1 MGFFNQY
8 PYINLTDLNLDY
20 VLKHLKEF
28 MLKVDG
34 LEEWKAQHEAE
45 YAELKALYDA
55 IVSGNFPQSMI
66 DALKNWLSVNALDL
80 IGELVKMVIF
90 NITDDGYFVAYIPE
104 SWDEII
110 FNTTGLDIDL
120 PLQPEYGHLVL
131 SYAGNT
137 NAY

>member
-28 MLKVDG
+28 MLKVDA
-34 LEEWKAQHEAE
+34 LEEWKAQHEKE
-45 YAELKALYDA
+45 YQELKALYDA
-55 IVSGNFPQSMI
+55 IVSGNFPQPMI
-66 DALKNWLSVNALDL
+66 DALEKWLQKNALDL
-80 IGELVKMVIF
+80 IGELVRMVIF

-110 FNTTGLDIDL
+110 FNTTGLDINI

>member
-20 VLKHLKEF
+20 ILKHLKEF

-55 IVSGNFPQSMI
+55 IISGNFPQSMI

-110 FNTTGLDIDL
+110 FNTTGLDINI